1 MGFDRF
7 LQALMPTDKKFYNFF
22 EESAQ
27 LIIKGADELNKL
39 SGSSPTQREDIYKRI
54 EELEHEC
61 DNVTHKVYDELN
73 KTFVTPFD
81 REDIHMLASELDDIM
96 DFMDESSKR
105 CLLYKLKD
113 IPGPM
118 VELIDILHKSVGE
131 ISRGVTLL
139 RHSNKFTELRQ
150 ALLKVHEYENKADT
164 VYEQTLAKMFDE
176 EKDAI
181 LVIKLKDIYGSLER
195 ATDKCEAVANV
206 LETILIKHA

>member
-7 LQALMPTDKKFYNFF
+7 IQALMPTDKKFYSFF
-22 EESAQ
+22 EESAD
-27 LIIKGADELNKL
+27 LIVKGAEELKKL
-39 SGSSPTQREDIYKRI
+39 GTASQNERQGVFERI
-54 EELEHEC
+54 ENLEHEC

-105 CLLYKLKD
+105 CLLYKLKE
-113 IPGPM
+113 IPDPM
-118 VELIDILHKSVGE
+118 VKLIEILYESAIQIKQ
-131 ISRGVTLL
+131 GVTLL
-139 RHSNKFTELRQ
+139 RHTNKTDELRQ
-150 ALLKVHEYENKADT
+150 SLRKVHEYENQADT
-164 VYEQTLAKMFDE
+164 VFEQTLANLFDV

>member
-1 MGFDRF
+1 MGMDR
-7 LQALMPTDKKFYNFF
+7 LIQAMMPSDKKFYHFF
-22 EESAQ
+22 EESAD
-27 LIIKGADELNKL
+27 LIVKGAEELRKI
-39 SGSSPTQREDIYKRI
+39 GSASP
-54 EELEHEC
+54 EERQAIFERVEQLEHEC

-105 CLLYKLKD
+105 CQLYKLTE
-113 IPGPM
+113 IPQPM
-118 VELIDILHKSVGE
+118 VKLIDILYESA
-131 ISRGVTLL
+131 IQIRNGVLL
-139 RHSNKFTELRQ
+139 LKFTNKTAELRQ
-150 ALLKVHEYENKADT
+150 SLMKVHECENQADT
-164 VYEQTLAKMFDE
+164 VFEQTLAKMFEE

-181 LVIKLKDIYGSLER
+181 LVIKLKDIYASLER